1 MDVGC
6 GTGILSLFAAK
17 ARGGAGRSRHGRF
30 AQHAHACTSPA
41 PGARPRS
48 RTRRVLTRPLRLRH
62 LQAGAKHVY
71 AIECSDIAD
80 TAREIVAANG
90 YADRITIIKGKVEEV
105 VLPVEQARAAA
116 RLPRNCCARN

>member
-1 MDVGC
+1 M
-6 GTGILSLFAAK
+6 
-17 ARGGAGRSRHGRF
+17 
-30 AQHAHACTSPA
+30 
-41 PGARPRS
+41 
-48 RTRRVLTRPLRLRH
+48 LTRPLRLCH

-105 VLPVEQARAAA
+105 ALPVEQARAAA
-116 RLPRNCCARN
+116 RLACRRCAHN